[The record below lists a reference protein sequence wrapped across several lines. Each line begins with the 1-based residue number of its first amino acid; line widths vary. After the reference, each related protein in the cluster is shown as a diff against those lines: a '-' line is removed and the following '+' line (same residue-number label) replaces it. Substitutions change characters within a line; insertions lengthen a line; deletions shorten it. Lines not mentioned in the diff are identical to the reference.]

1 MQTIN
6 TTTTSLRPI
15 ADGAG
20 PQVLV
25 KAMRYSDFPGGVK
38 YYSTLQVRSNP
49 LSEDD
54 IERVNTR
61 MLTGPIHSSAFV

>member
-25 KAMRYSDFPGGVK
+25 KAMRYSDFPGAVK
-38 YYSTLQVRSNP
+38 WYNTLQVR
-49 LSEDD
+49 
-54 IERVNTR
+54 
-61 MLTGPIHSSAFV
+61 